1 MIRIPEYVERRRS
14 VGAGLAEAVPA
25 AELEPAVR

>member
-1 MIRIPEYVERRRS
+1 MIRIPEYAERRRS
-14 VGAGLAEAVPA
+14 VAGAEAEPA